1 MTRSLAPPQS
11 RVLIWLI
18 ITLSVVLSA
27 VLVSIHRLDA
37 FSFPT
42 HSPEHDMPDR
52 YQYVDEISRNVDTV
66 KLLKDK
72 TLRKR
77 QLEQQREQV
86 KQRREEEEGKPP
98 MNIILFYADDWRY
111 DTMGAAGNPIVK
123 TPFIDALA
131 KEGVRFTENCVTTSI
146 CWISRATLYT
156 GQYLARHHFEM
167 LGRGRTIMK
176 DGEPVEMKLEV
187 PANETIYSLMKNQ
200 ANYFVGHAGKLG
212 LWIDRQQYLGRGT
225 FDYFVDEDGWHY
237 REMNGKM
244 VHITNKNTGDALRF
258 LNMWETKAKPEKKPF
273 FLNVAYFATHAVDGD
288 TRQYMPQNATMEMYE
303 NDTIPIPATATEEA
317 WLKMPEF
324 FRPKSGVKNEGRTR
338 WEWRFDE
345 PSKHQ
350 RMMKNYYRM
359 ASEVDTSVGII
370 LKELEMQGQLNN
382 TLIIF
387 TTDSE

>member
-11 RVLIWLI
+11 RVLISLI
-18 ITLSVVLSA
+18 ITLSVVLCA
-27 VLVSIHRLDA
+27 VLVSIHRLDT
-37 FSFPT
+37 FSVPGH
-42 HSPEHDMPDR
+42 HSPEYDMPTR
-52 YQYVDEISRNVDTV
+52 YHVDEISRKVDTD
-66 KLLKDK
+66 KMLKDT

-77 QLEQQREQV
+77 QLEQEQEQV
-86 KQRREEEEGKPP
+86 EQPSDEEEEEKPP
-98 MNIILFYADDWRY
+98 MNILLFYADDWRY

-167 LGRGRTIMK
+167 LGRGRTIMQNGK
-176 DGEPVEMKLEV
+176 PIEMKLEV

-212 LWIDRQQYLGRGT
+212 LWIDHTRYLGKGT

-258 LNMWETKAKPEKKPF
+258 
-273 FLNVAYFATHAVDGD
+273 
-288 TRQYMPQNATMEMYE
+288 
-303 NDTIPIPATATEEA
+303 
-317 WLKMPEF
+317 
-324 FRPKSGVKNEGRTR
+324 
-338 WEWRFDE
+338 
-345 PSKHQ
+345 
-350 RMMKNYYRM
+350 
-359 ASEVDTSVGII
+359 
-370 LKELEMQGQLNN
+370 
-382 TLIIF
+382 
-387 TTDSE
+387 